1 MILSTA
7 IDWAKVFLPETPILE
22 TIVRASVVYLS
33 IFTILRVVLKR
44 ESATLGI
51 TDLLVVVLLADAA
64 QNALVGESTSIA
76 DGVLLVAVIVGWS
89 YLLNFLGHR
98 SPFFQ
103 RLIKPPKLLLVKN
116 GLMHKRN
123 MRKEFITEDE
133 LMAEIR
139 TNGVKDISE
148 VEEAYMEA
156 SGIISV
162 ICRTDEAKQTGAPD
176 TQIV

>member
-1 MILSTA
+1 MILLNA
-7 IDWAKVFLPETPILE
+7 IDWAKIFLPATSILE

-44 ESATLGI
+44 EAATLGI

-64 QNALVGESTSIA
+64 QNALVGESKSIA
-76 DGVLLVAVIVGWS
+76 DGILLVAVIVGWS
-89 YLLNFLGHR
+89 YFLNFLGHR

-103 RLIKPPKLLLVKN
+103 KLIKPPKLLLVKN
-116 GLMHKRN
+116 GLMLKRN

-139 TNGVKDISE
+139 TNGVKDLSE

-156 SGIISV
+156 SGRISV
-162 ICRTDEAKQTGAPD
+162 ICRSGANRVGATDARLA
-176 TQIV
+176 